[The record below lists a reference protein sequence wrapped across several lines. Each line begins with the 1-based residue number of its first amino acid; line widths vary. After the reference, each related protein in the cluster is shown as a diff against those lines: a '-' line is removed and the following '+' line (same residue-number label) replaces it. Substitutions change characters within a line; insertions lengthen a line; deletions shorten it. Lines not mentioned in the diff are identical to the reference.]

1 MDISV
6 CLLHM
11 CFVPDLC
18 FKMHMFT
25 GISGKS
31 QILFAVVYTTR
42 YLDLLT
48 SFVSAYN
55 TVMKVIFIGASYATI
70 YLMYI
75 KFKATYDQNH
85 DTFR

>member
-1 MDISV
+1 
-6 CLLHM
+6 
-11 CFVPDLC
+11 
-18 FKMHMFT
+18 MFT

-31 QILFAVVYTTR
+31 QILYAVIFTTR

-48 SFVSAYN
+48 SFVSPYN
-55 TVMKVIFIGASYATI
+55 TVMKVIFIVVTYATI

-75 KFKATYDQNH
+75 KFKKTYDRNH

>member
-1 MDISV
+1 MSN
-6 CLLHM
+6 
-11 CFVPDLC
+11 
-18 FKMHMFT
+18 MFT

-55 TVMKVIFIGASYATI
+55 TVMKVIFIAVSYATI
-70 YLMYI
+70 YLIYVV
-75 KFKATYDQNH
+75 FKTTYDQDH
-85 DTFR
+85 DTFW